1 MNKAKKLVKKVK
13 FDFLREGEI
22 GCVHVEVDCDGLEDL
37 KEAVEFAKA
46 ASSLIPPT
54 EKTENF

>member
-13 FDFLREGEI
+13 FDFLREVEI

-37 KEAVEFAKA
+37 KEAIEFA
-46 ASSLIPPT
+46 
-54 EKTENF
+54 